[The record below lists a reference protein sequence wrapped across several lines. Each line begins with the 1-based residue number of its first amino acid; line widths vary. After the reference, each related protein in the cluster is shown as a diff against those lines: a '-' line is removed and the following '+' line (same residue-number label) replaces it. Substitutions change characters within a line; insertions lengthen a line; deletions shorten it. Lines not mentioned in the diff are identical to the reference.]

1 MTNYV
6 IMESQDFFESSRAR
20 STLELCSNLAK
31 SGSNVELVFV
41 QNAVLGLRGR
51 EFVGILTEAAATGV
65 KFHSDLVSMQ
75 ARGIRGDEIPGF
87 VKPTNLDIVI
97 DAMADGK
104 KIIWH

>member
-1 MTNYV
+1 
-6 IMESQDFFESSRAR
+6 
-20 STLELCSNLAK
+20 
-31 SGSNVELVFV
+31 
-41 QNAVLGLRGR
+41 
-51 EFVGILTEAAATGV
+51 
-65 KFHSDLVSMQ
+65 MQ